1 MKPPDYITIHDKDDP
16 PYIYIGHVYILGNW
30 WVVYILLVDHR
41 DLSCKAK
48 GDFTPERQ
56 LNMNPI
62 LRFDSVVSTPVVPG
76 LHLKGKASSYTRTG
90 ETGRLPVHGW
100 GGHRARRSA
109 KPAWRLPGTEVQPL
123 SWAQFHPREAG
134 HRHPQGPPG
143 TALERDEEKPAL

>member
-1 MKPPDYITIHDKDDP
+1 MKTPDYITIHDKDDP

-41 DLSCKAK
+41 ELICKAK
-48 GDFTPERQ
+48 GDFTPEGQ

-76 LHLKGKASSYTRTG
+76 YHLKGKASSYTWTG

-100 GGHRARRSA
+100 GGSRARRST
-109 KPAWRLPGTEVQPL
+109 KPAWGLPGTAVQPSVL
-123 SWAQFHPREAG
+123 GSVSPKGNRPPTSSGTSRHSPREG
-134 HRHPQGPPG
+134 
-143 TALERDEEKPAL
+143 